1 MTGWRRCW
9 TLRFLPSRGLISTLS
24 STVSLI
30 LRGSLAQ
37 PPLVCLVGVYYPPLP
52 SNSTMIY
59 TATSTIYIKVA
70 GKETILGVHV
80 VHVD

>member
-1 MTGWRRCW
+1 M
-9 TLRFLPSRGLISTLS
+9 STLS

-30 LRGSLAQ
+30 FRGSLAQ

-52 SNSTMIY
+52 SNSTLVY
-59 TATSTIYIKVA
+59 TATGTNYIEVA
-70 GKETILGVHV
+70 GKEAILWVHV